1 MFRLELTAPFE
12 FREVGARPEVLG
24 SRLAS
29 GDPPQLQPKPVV
41 IGTIFGPV
49 KKKLV
54 FANLMNKKVM
64 GSL

>member
-1 MFRLELTAPFE
+1 M
-12 FREVGARPEVLG
+12 LG

-54 FANLMNKKVM
+54 FANLIDKKVM